1 MEPDVT
7 TFNPIY
13 VYIVYAISIL
23 TMFAYLF
30 YIAKLQSSIKT
41 DIELIK
47 KEVLETKL

>member
-30 YIAKLQSSIKT
+30 YISKLQSSIKI

-47 KEVLETKL
+47 KEVLETKQ